1 MEGTAL
7 GGQRTGQGSSGVG
20 PWRPAD
26 GWSGDVASR
35 FDAAAP
41 GSVGLEG
48 RFDEVAGSR
57 FRDVAGRPA
66 VGVAGPAPVGGM
78 SDGWPIDRAEVAEAA
93 RRLET
98 ASAGAVLRWA
108 LARFGRTNVVVAS
121 SFQDAV
127 LVDVA
132 VSVDPAV
139 RVVFLDTG
147 YHFAETLAYVETLRT
162 RYDLDLQVVRPG
174 PEAAGVPCGAE
185 GCCQVRKVAPLA
197 RALAGRRAWV
207 SGVRRADAAT
217 RRSAAAVE
225 WDATR
230 GLVKV
235 NPLVTWTDDDVLHYQ
250 RDHDLPVHPLVPRG
264 YLSIGCAPTT
274 VPVAPGA
281 DPRSGRWAGS
291 DRTECG
297 LHV

>member
-1 MEGTAL
+1 VEGTAL
-7 GGQRTGQGSSGVG
+7 GGQRTEQGSSGVG
-20 PWRPAD
+20 TWRPAAD
-26 GWSGDVASR
+26 RSEDVASR
-35 FDAAAP
+35 SD
-41 GSVGLEG
+41 
-48 RFDEVAGSR
+48 
-57 FRDVAGRPA
+57 DVAGRFDPVA
-66 VGVAGPAPVGGM
+66 NGSDPVASSRSRDLAGWPTDGVADPAPVGGV
-78 SDGWPIDRAEVAEAA
+78 SDGWPIDRAEVAGAA

-147 YHFAETLAYVETLRT
+147 YHFAETLAYVETLRA

-174 PEAAGVPCGAE
+174 LEAAGVPCGAE